1 MGVGGRRS
9 RREIDV
15 YTRARVRVALGRA
28 RRRRVDRAVV
38 RRGGGRY
45 VVMKSF
51 MHACMHACIHL
62 SLIVVVVRA
71 VCCGVRVIECV
82 LMLCACAVMQV
93 FGVRARRGG
102 GECWAVL

>member
-51 MHACMHACIHL
+51 IIIMHACMH
-62 SLIVVVVRA
+62 SFVVDCRRRSR
-71 VCCGVRVIECV
+71 GV
-82 LMLCACAVMQV
+82 LWCACH
-93 FGVRARRGG
+93 
-102 GECWAVL
+102 

>member
-1 MGVGGRRS
+1 MGVGGRRRS
-9 RREIDV
+9 REIDV

-45 VVMKSF
+45 VVM
-51 MHACMHACIHL
+51 HACIHS
-62 SLIVVVVRA
+62 SLIVVVVVVGRA
-71 VCCGVRVIECV
+71 VCCACGVRVIECV

-102 GECWAVL
+102 GERWAVL